1 MFRHRG
7 LRAGLT
13 ISLRVRLCIIGT
25 ERGLERKAQR
35 ASERKRDGQRVFECQ
50 TKRETDTEI
59 EQGACLD
66 YASTRSASSQSF
78 RATSANPTV
87 PGRNLLVVVHWHTR
101 QVADAMVQLGEP
113 QSIQETHPRIR
124 ELGSVCLKE
133 YMQRRGPNSPASSGL
148 PSIGPEHPKAQAPPK
163 PKEQRAFT
171 ALQACLGAGPKL
183 FGGLQRKAGSLLD
196 LILSSS

>member
-1 MFRHRG
+1 M
-7 LRAGLT
+7 
-13 ISLRVRLCIIGT
+13 RLCIIGT
-25 ERGLERKAQR
+25 EMGLERKAQR

-50 TKRETDTEI
+50 TKRETDNEI
-59 EQGACLD
+59 EQREENVLILPQPGALPP
-66 YASTRSASSQSF
+66 SALGQLLQ
-78 RATSANPTV
+78 TPTLR
-87 PGRNLLVVVHWHTR
+87 GRNLLVVVHWHTR

-124 ELGSVCLKE
+124 ELGSRCQKE
-133 YMQRRGPNSPASSGL
+133 YMQRRGPNSPASSAL
-148 PSIGPEHPKAQAPPK
+148 PSVSLEHPKAQAPFK

-183 FGGLQRKAGSLLD
+183 FGGLQKRAGSLLD